1 MTQIR
6 IIDNCF
12 NPTQIGSQQDQHAA
26 RILFLMFFHHTYTRR
41 VVAKQYL
48 RESAI
53 IPAAPSRYLRRD
65 TLVDLCCNSSWPLS
79 QESIGR
85 SRGIC
90 FRRSRT
96 YHDDC
101 FSKSLYSLQARF
113 IVTLLLLLL
122 LAVHTFYYYSHSV
135 DDPAVGFANG
145 FLCDITKRGI
155 SARYSLSLSLSLFLS
170 TQLHLSHW
178 IEVSWK
184 LQLLL
189 SLFFLPPKCQSF
201 RSENK
206 FLVSVSLFLARFLTP
221 REFRVLA
228 TFVSRTFH

>member
-26 RILFLMFFHHTYTRR
+26 RILFLMLFHHTYTCR
-41 VVAKQYL
+41 VVAKQCL

-53 IPAAPSRYLRRD
+53 ILAAPSRYLCRD

-85 SRGIC
+85 SRRIC

-96 YHDDC
+96 YHNDC
-101 FSKSLYSLQARF
+101 FSKSLYSPRARF

-135 DDPAVGFANG
+135 DDPWDSRTDSFVTSRNVGFP
-145 FLCDITKRGI
+145 LDTP
-155 SARYSLSLSLSLFLS
+155 SLFLS
-170 TQLHLSHW
+170 LCFFLCSCICR
-178 IEVSWK
+178 IESRQWK

-189 SLFFLPPKCQSF
+189 SLFFLPSKCQSF
-201 RSENK
+201 RSKNK
-206 FLVSVSLFLARFLTP
+206 FLVSVSLLLARFLTT

-228 TFVSRTFH
+228 TFISRTFH

>member
-26 RILFLMFFHHTYTRR
+26 RILFLMFFHHTYTRQ

-65 TLVDLCCNSSWPLS
+65 TLVDLCCNSWPLS
-79 QESIGR
+79 QEIGR

-101 FSKSLYSLQARF
+101 FSKSLYSPRARF

-122 LAVHTFYYYSHSV
+122 LAVRFIIIRIPSTIRPWDSRTDSFVTSRN
-135 DDPAVGFANG
+135 VGFP
-145 FLCDITKRGI
+145 LDIP
-155 SARYSLSLSLSLFLS
+155 SLFLS
-170 TQLHLSHW
+170 LCFFLCSCICRIESRLHGNCSYCCP
-178 IEVSWK
+178 SSFFRPNA
-184 LQLLL
+184 
-189 SLFFLPPKCQSF
+189 SLFNRKTNFLYPSLYSSLVFLLRANSGFLRPSF
-201 RSENK
+201 R
-206 FLVSVSLFLARFLTP
+206 ARFIKW
-221 REFRVLA
+221 
-228 TFVSRTFH
+228 